1 MDQSRDDQ
9 SAQAGKCRC
18 AEKIDHGCYSDLAGS
33 TCVSDG
39 TDSNDNGTEDHGKD
53 HHVQGVHV
61 DTSDQTGHSEDRFK
75 PSGQE
80 KSCEDTQDQSC
91 KDRTGNMLPVPGIK
105 DFIYAFPPK
114 INMYGMYNIGKY
126 MQEIISCEKRSVN

>member
-1 MDQSRDDQ
+1 MD
-9 SAQAGKCRC
+9 A
-18 AEKIDHGCYSDLAGS
+18 AGS
-33 TCVSDG
+33 TRVSDG

-80 KSCEDTQDQSC
+80 KSCEDTHDQSC

-105 DFIYAFPPK
+105 RFHLRVP
-114 INMYGMYNIGKY
+114 
-126 MQEIISCEKRSVN
+126 S

>member
-1 MDQSRDDQ
+1 MILPVVRAFPMEQ
-9 SAQAGKCRC
+9 
-18 AEKIDHGCYSDLAGS
+18 IP
-33 TCVSDG
+33 
-39 TDSNDNGTEDHGKD
+39 NDNGTEDHGKD

-80 KSCEDTQDQSC
+80 KVLVRIPRISP

-105 DFIYAFPPK
+105 KISIYAFPPK
-114 INMYGMYNIGKY
+114 INMYGMYNI
-126 MQEIISCEKRSVN
+126 ENTL